1 VITTEGKNHIRR
13 YLAQYV
19 PAIAQSVVYGIGA
32 TAEAGT
38 DASLNFEVVRS
49 PVNLITYDF
58 ANNKLIY
65 KASIPDDYIGKIYE
79 VGLYSLDQ
87 DPASGSYGS
96 RLITTFDSG
105 TETWVDPADGVTAPV
120 FSATANRVGA
130 DAMLHD
136 PAASATLTDTLRGL
150 ALDFSG
156 NSAADTFKFAFNV
169 ANANTNSVTYRFMTD
184 ASNYYSFAI
193 TTTAQSA
200 GYKIVEL
207 TKGSATVTGT
217 PDWSNITEV
226 QVLTNSKSSGA
237 SSVEHDAIRIE
248 DKDSASLDYILVAR
262 KVLAAP
268 VTSSDGLAQDIE
280 FSLDITL

>member
-1 VITTEGKNHIRR
+1 MLTNEGKNHIRR

-19 PAIAQSVVYGIGA
+19 NAIAQSVAFGIGSA
-32 TAEAGT
+32 AEAGT
-38 DASLNFEVVRS
+38 DTALHLEVVRS
-49 PVNLITYDF
+49 PVNLVSYDF
-58 ANNKLIY
+58 ANNKLVY
-65 KASIPDDYIGKIYE
+65 KASIPEDYIGKIYE

-96 RLITTFDSG
+96 RLVTTFDSG
-105 TETWVDPADGVTAPV
+105 TEVWVDPADGTTAPA

-136 PAASATLTDTLRGL
+136 PAASATMTDTLRNL
-150 ALDFSG
+150 SLDFSG
-156 NSAADTFKFAFNV
+156 NSAADTFKFALNV
-169 ANANTNSVTYRFMTD
+169 ANANTNQVIYRFMTD
-184 ASNYYSFAI
+184 TANYYSFTINA
-193 TTTAQSA
+193 TVQTA

-226 QVLTNSKSSGA
+226 QVITNSKSSGA

-262 KVLAAP
+262 KVLPAP